1 MSYLGY
7 RRRTNL
13 TVGLSMGMVSE
24 FSLVLIA
31 LGVKLGHITNNY
43 LTLIAAVAALSI
55 AVTSYLMSHSDQ
67 IYICLKPWLKKLG
80 TQ

>member
-1 MSYLGY
+1 MIFLNFIFVGLGSQLAITSLGTLQPLFWTLTAFVLIGNPIIVILIMSYLGY

-31 LGVKLGHITNNY
+31 LG
-43 LTLIAAVAALSI
+43 
-55 AVTSYLMSHSDQ
+55 
-67 IYICLKPWLKKLG
+67 
-80 TQ
+80 